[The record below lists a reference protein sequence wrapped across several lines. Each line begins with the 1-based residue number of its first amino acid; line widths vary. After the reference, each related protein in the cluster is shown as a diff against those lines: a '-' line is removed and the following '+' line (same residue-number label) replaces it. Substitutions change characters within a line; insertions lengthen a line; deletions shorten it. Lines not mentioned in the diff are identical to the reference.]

1 MVLRQPNGIKAQ
13 LLTKRDLLS
22 QIFEQLGMTNF
33 MFQLTSW
40 GVKPNFITAHFY

>member
-33 MFQLTSW
+33 MFPVNEL
-40 GVKPNFITAHFY
+40 GGKA